1 MASASAR
8 ILRQDLLVKP
18 HYPLVYTS
26 KKIPRTATGKSENV
40 QQIDTLEVYMK
51 RSIAKQ
57 ILIAVRRCIRVT
69 AKNKMHPL
77 IKYGAAFL
85 ASSATGLRDPEFPNG
100 TEVDRLWLVPN
111 NIITQNLH
119 LGFIFKDQVPINPAA
134 KFDRSIQDQ
143 GNRIHYGFG
152 T

>member
-8 ILRQDLLVKP
+8 ILRQDLLAKP
-18 HYPLVYTS
+18 HYPLVYTIN
-26 KKIPRTATGKSENV
+26 KIPRTATGKSENV

-69 AKNKMHPL
+69 AKNRMHPL

-100 TEVDRLWLVPN
+100 TEVDRLWLVQQHN
-111 NIITQNLH
+111 ST
-119 LGFIFKDQVPINPAA
+119 LGLFLKI
-134 KFDRSIQDQ
+134 RC
-143 GNRIHYGFG
+143 R
-152 T
+152 